1 MLEGNTGITGND
13 ENVLVS
19 TQKSYHTMLY
29 FSVLWTLNSG
39 YSLWGGQTSLALIE
53 ALFESPHPP
62 FKSEV
67 FRDG

>member
-1 MLEGNTGITGND
+1 MLEGNTGITGKD

-39 YSLWGGQTSLALIE
+39 GGQISLALIE
-53 ALFESPHPP
+53 AVFESPPP
-62 FKSEV
+62 FFKSEV